1 VVRRPHPWDG
11 CRRWSIIMVVVGSL
25 IRIIGN
31 HVPSSSP
38 QEGAA
43 SASVSLVLLSA
54 AGLMMTAANAPHL
67 ENAYAP
73 MVVVEVEIVTHAK
86 ELHL

>member
-1 VVRRPHPWDG
+1 
-11 CRRWSIIMVVVGSL
+11 
-25 IRIIGN
+25 
-31 HVPSSSP
+31 
-38 QEGAA
+38 
-43 SASVSLVLLSA
+43 VSLVLLSA